1 MNNHPINAKII
12 SIYPTFPSQID
23 SANDRNQCGCELGSR
38 RPCWTD
44 GEIPVVMKGL
54 KTAGPAIRCLGQGRK
69 GEAGGGGGGR
79 HREVEAVRWRM
90 DHRCTEGRGRGSGRG
105 ALENEA
111 RNEKRRE
118 VEMVMGGIRKRGG
131 KKNCGG
137 CCEKVGLKSFEGNG
151 IINGCRTHCEER
163 GGNTFFHLQNLRN
176 ERWHW
181 KETVRF

>member
-1 MNNHPINAKII
+1 
-12 SIYPTFPSQID
+12 
-23 SANDRNQCGCELGSR
+23 
-38 RPCWTD
+38 
-44 GEIPVVMKGL
+44 MKGL
-54 KTAGPAIRCLGQGRK
+54 KTAGSAIRCLGQGRK

-151 IINGCRTHCEER
+151 IINGCRTRCEER

-176 ERWHW
+176 ERWH
-181 KETVRF
+181 